1 MISDRWRLAEK
12 VTVSVWAA
20 LWLVL
25 TVKPRSGTAD
35 TRHTPP
41 PPNRTVALPPSDGTV

>member
-12 VTVSVWAA
+12 VTVSVSAA

-25 TVKPRSGTAD
+25 TVKPCSGTAD

-41 PPNRTVALPPSDGTV
+41 LPNRTVALPPSDGTV